1 MWHFWGGYSEA
12 DGTGMKARLTWDST
26 LTPSLCVFYK
36 HECLVNVSYAYSA
49 PSIVLRLY
57 VLGLSFI
64 LRSHPPQPPPL
75 KQCWDLQM
83 SPGGS
88 EMLGDLLKDTQEITE
103 SGFELHSFDSTALVF
118 SILPL
123 FQVLERFSLLGC
135 WGWFVVEI
143 NLRSCKQKTPR
154 SKLTRRLA

>member
-1 MWHFWGGYSEA
+1 MAQEWRPGWRGIVLWHPLSVF
-12 DGTGMKARLTWDST
+12 ST
-26 LTPSLCVFYK
+26 NTNAWLMFLI
-36 HECLVNVSYAYSA
+36 AYSA